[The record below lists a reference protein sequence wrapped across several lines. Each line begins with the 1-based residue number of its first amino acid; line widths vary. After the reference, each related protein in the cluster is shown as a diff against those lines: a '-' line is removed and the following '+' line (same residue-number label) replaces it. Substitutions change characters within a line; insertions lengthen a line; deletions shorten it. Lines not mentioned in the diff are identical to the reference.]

1 MKMTRL
7 VSTLCM
13 LVALGAAALAT
24 TGCSDMNGSGG
35 GASGSSAGSSSGGY

>member
-1 MKMTRL
+1 MKLTRL

-24 TGCSDMNGSGG
+24 TGCSDMGSGG
-35 GASGSSAGSSSGGY
+35 GSSGGSTGSSGGY